1 MAGEVHKVLDA
12 KKPTRCAGFSLVR
25 RDREYSHRS
34 TLARDLEEGRLT
46 SEMPRPQMRAW
57 FLRPYRP
64 TQASL
69 AVRPGRKKANAVRWL
84 FTCAERP
91 RFELGDQ
98 KYRSQLS
105 RLLHYH
111 SATSPKKAVTRAQR
125 GRKFSE
131 ILSLRRR
138 EVEGVCILVHRC
150 RLAHLKLNQSTTHEE
165 VSFPRCICPVRIDSL
180 CTIHPSA
187 C

>member
-1 MAGEVHKVLDA
+1 
-12 KKPTRCAGFSLVR
+12 
-25 RDREYSHRS
+25 
-34 TLARDLEEGRLT
+34 
-46 SEMPRPQMRAW
+46 MPRPPTRAC
-57 FLRPYRP
+57 FLRPCHP

-111 SATSPKKAVTRAQR
+111 SATSPKKPPLERNGDANLV
-125 GRKFSE
+125 KSFHCD
-131 ILSLRRR
+131 R
-138 EVEGVCILVHRC
+138 E
-150 RLAHLKLNQSTTHEE
+150 K
-165 VSFPRCICPVRIDSL
+165 
-180 CTIHPSA
+180 
-187 C
+187 

>member
-1 MAGEVHKVLDA
+1 
-12 KKPTRCAGFSLVR
+12 
-25 RDREYSHRS
+25 
-34 TLARDLEEGRLT
+34 
-46 SEMPRPQMRAW
+46 MPRPQMRAW

-111 SATSPKKAVTRAQR
+111 SATSPKKAAARAQR
-125 GRKFSE
+125 GTQ
-131 ILSLRRR
+131 I
-138 EVEGVCILVHRC
+138 
-150 RLAHLKLNQSTTHEE
+150 
-165 VSFPRCICPVRIDSL
+165 
-180 CTIHPSA
+180 
-187 C
+187 